1 MFIKW
6 VTNLIESIQRSRAYG
21 SELEEYIVRNQP
33 KDSGD
38 VERLTREFN
47 QRLSMNQWSGS
58 SC

>member
-6 VTNLIESIQRSRAYG
+6 VTSLIELFQRSRAYG
-21 SELEEYIVRNQP
+21 SDLEEFIVRNQP
-33 KDSGD
+33 KDNGD

-47 QRLSMNQWSGS
+47 HRLSVNQWGGS